1 MPELVLLRH
10 GESAWNSTNRFTGWV
25 DVPLTPHGEAQARHA
40 GELLRALGLRPAAV
54 HASALTRAVRTAALS
69 IEAAGW
75 TDIEIQQSWRLNERC
90 YGVLQGMHRASARAR
105 YGDELFLRWRRSYD
119 EAPPPVPSGSRYDT
133 ASRACYPGLS
143 AKDVP
148 RTESLADV
156 VARLLPYWRA
166 CVVPQLQ
173 QGQTVLLV
181 GHGNSL
187 RALVSHLDAL
197 TPPEVLALNIPT
209 GMPLRYELDDDL
221 MPLVRGGAYLEPAA
235 AERAAAAVA
244 RQGDQPVGR
253 PADPQRSDQ

>member
-25 DVPLTPHGEAQARHA
+25 DVPLTPNGEAQAQRA
-40 GELLRALGLRPAAV
+40 GELLRAAGLRPAAV
-54 HASALTRAVRTAALS
+54 HSSVLTRAVRTAALA

-75 TDIEIQQSWRLNERC
+75 TDLEVHQHWRLNERC
-90 YGVLQGMHRASARAR
+90 YGVLQGMDRTHARAR

-119 EAPPPVPSGSRYDT
+119 EAPPPVEPGSPYDT
-133 ASRACYPGLS
+133 ATSAAYPDLV
-143 AKDVP
+143 AADVP

-166 CVVPQLQ
+166 SVIPQLQ
-173 QGQTVLLV
+173 RGETVLLV

-197 TPPEVLALNIPT
+197 TPSEVLALNIPT
-209 GMPLRYELDDDL
+209 GMPLRYQLDEHL
-221 MPLVRGGAYLEPAA
+221 VPLVRGGAYLEPAA
-235 AERAAAAVA
+235 AAQAAAKVA
-244 RQGDQPVGR
+244 RQGQ
-253 PADPQRSDQ
+253 